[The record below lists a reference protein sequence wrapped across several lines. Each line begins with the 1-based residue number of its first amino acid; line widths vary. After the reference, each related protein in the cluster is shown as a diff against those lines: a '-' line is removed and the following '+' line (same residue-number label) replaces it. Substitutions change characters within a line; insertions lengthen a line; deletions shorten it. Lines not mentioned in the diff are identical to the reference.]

1 MFKVN
6 PGAVTQRCS
15 IKKGVLRNLEN
26 SQETT
31 ARVSFLIRR
40 VTLLTKK
47 LRDRCFP
54 VDFAK
59 FLRTLFLKEH
69 CFSNVLENLFN
80 VLNIWN

>member
-31 ARVSFLIRR
+31 VPES
-40 VTLLTKK
+40 
-47 LRDRCFP
+47 
-54 VDFAK
+54 
-59 FLRTLFLKEH
+59 LF
-69 CFSNVLENLFN
+69 
-80 VLNIWN
+80 